1 MREVITEAKN
11 KIVEQLNKLFYTE
24 RNVNL
29 VLVNDNYVF
38 EGIVR
43 QGLRDVLNYSDAK
56 ARDLMMTAHV
66 YGSAI
71 VWTGVK
77 QVAEEHALRLRT
89 QYGLTTEVVES

>member
-1 MREVITEAKN
+1 MREAIVDAKN

-29 VLVNDNYVF
+29 VLINDNYVF

-43 QGLRDVLNYSDAK
+43 QGLRDVLDYSDAK
-56 ARDLMMTAHV
+56 ARDLMMTAHF

-71 VWTGVK
+71 VWSGSKKT
-77 QVAEEHALRLRT
+77 AEEYALRLRT
-89 QYGLTTEVVES
+89 QYGLTTEVVDV